1 MSSRQAKYLLAI
13 KNQSGIGRGIPDLEH
28 SKAAVLT
35 PALEF
40 WWCLARCSRV
50 DDRDYASIQT
60 PYIEDP
66 S

>member
-1 MSSRQAKYLLAI
+1 MRKTSTDKAKSKKSRPNTKL
-13 KNQSGIGRGIPDLEH
+13 GIPDLEH
-28 SKAAVLT
+28 SKAAVLES
-35 PALEF
+35 ALEF

-50 DDRDYASIQT
+50 DDGDYASIQT